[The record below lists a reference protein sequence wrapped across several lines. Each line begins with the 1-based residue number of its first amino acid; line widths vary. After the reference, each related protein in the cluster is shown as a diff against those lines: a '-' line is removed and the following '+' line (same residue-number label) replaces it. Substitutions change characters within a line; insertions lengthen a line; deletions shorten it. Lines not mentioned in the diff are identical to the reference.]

1 MSAVLAFAPPTA
13 TTRHGERVARK
24 RSVHVGFENV
34 TDVTRDEGDDLDI
47 LSYDQGLEGARDR
60 TAHEHPDPEI
70 RQTMRPLRGRHGGV
84 KHLLLR

>member
-1 MSAVLAFAPPTA
+1 VS
-13 TTRHGERVARK
+13 
-24 RSVHVGFENV
+24 FENV
-34 TDVTRDEGDDLDI
+34 TDVTRDEGDDLDT